1 MNETDRSLRQTN
13 NPASVARIRTQT
25 CVTIDPM
32 GARKLQ
38 YISERNPKPTCK
50 PIGKRAAIKLQ

>member
-1 MNETDRSLRQTN
+1 M
-13 NPASVARIRTQT
+13 
-25 CVTIDPM
+25 TIDPM